1 MPGTWRDNG
10 HFKAYATT
18 SRDALAQQY
27 YKCMPFE
34 ACVGSCPEAELKQA
48 EDTGQRY
55 DYSMCPGASG
65 LASCTI
71 AYTGDR
77 CSQCTPFDPN
87 REGPCVDSTPN
98 GYYRLDQIC
107 EPCECTWL
115 TPTVIVSIAFF
126 ALLVIMVAA
135 DHAFKEIDHLSTLF
149 APIMIAITFFQTL
162 VRRTGACVHIV
173 CSCLYATT
181 GCLNAKVVA
190 L

>member
-1 MPGTWRDNG
+1 MGLDE
-10 HFKAYATT
+10 
-18 SRDALAQQY
+18 LAKQY
-27 YKCMPFE
+27 HKCTPFE
-34 ACVGSCPEAELKQA
+34 ACVGSCTELELAVEAPDYA
-48 EDTGQRY
+48 ACAGGSGEDSCATGYQ
-55 DYSMCPGASG
+55 
-65 LASCTI
+65 
-71 AYTGDR
+71 GDR
-77 CSQCTPFDPN
+77 CSECTPFDAS
-87 REGPCVDSTPN
+87 RGECSAADVEPN

-173 CSCLYATT
+173 CSCLCATT